1 MCNVIIPF
9 YPIFI
14 KYPTNQ
20 HCFPPL
26 WLQFCQRRRLPT
38 SVKCLGSS
46 GKSSN
51 NKAAA
56 TASVAHSNNKAR
68 KAIRATTNCLSELD

>member
-1 MCNVIIPF
+1 
-9 YPIFI
+9 
-14 KYPTNQ
+14 
-20 HCFPPL
+20 
-26 WLQFCQRRRLPT
+26 
-38 SVKCLGSS
+38 VKCLGSS